1 MVLFNQGLH
10 LVDFLWEPSLESA
23 CPVPTSC
30 EFNLSGEN
38 IVQMHYESLHGGS
51 AVHFSVVLHDPDT
64 DQIISRSIKEGK
76 RGYDS
81 INELH
86 SICEHNQSGYTVHC
100 GPGKVFVEVGSA
112 LGMVSLYAA
121 TRGMRVYAFDPLPPN
136 IQRLDE
142 SLCLNGERRCLME
155 GEDSS
160 EKRFRCSRPSDDWGS
175 YAPGKF
181 SRFCNLVGAHRDD
194 YGRVVESE
202 PGNMAATMRGGGSVR
217 ARVKVVTIH
226 EAVRDSVI
234 EVLLLTCQGFEY
246 EVRFFISIGFISFTS
261 LFCIQALLGAQE
273 RVRSGKIRNIIWR
286 RHHMSAEF
294 DVKAEKIALLLM
306 ASGYQF
312 FNIEGARQS
321 PDLPPIPIPQ
331 DKVAFPFHLLP
342 ASYR

>member
-1 MVLFNQGLH
+1 MKQQGVRWHKKRRQITVLSVCMVLFNQGLH
-10 LVDFLWEPSLESA
+10 LVDFLWAPSLESA

-246 EVRFFISIGFISFTS
+246 EVRFFYFYWFHIIHFSV
-261 LFCIQALLGAQE
+261 LHPGAA
-273 RVRSGKIRNIIWR
+273 RSP
-286 RHHMSAEF
+286 
-294 DVKAEKIALLLM
+294 
-306 ASGYQF
+306 
-312 FNIEGARQS
+312 GARAVGEDS
-321 PDLPPIPIPQ
+321 
-331 DKVAFPFHLLP
+331 KHHLAAAP
-342 ASYR
+342 HECRV

>member
-1 MVLFNQGLH
+1 MKQQGVRWHKKRRQITVLSVCMVLFNQGLH
-10 LVDFLWEPSLESA
+10 LVDFLWAPSLESA

-246 EVRFFISIGFISFTS
+246 EVRFLNFI
-261 LFCIQALLGAQE
+261 LLHIIHLPVLHPGTA
-273 RVRSGKIRNIIWR
+273 RSP
-286 RHHMSAEF
+286 
-294 DVKAEKIALLLM
+294 
-306 ASGYQF
+306 
-312 FNIEGARQS
+312 GAREVGEDS
-321 PDLPPIPIPQ
+321 
-331 DKVAFPFHLLP
+331 KHHLAAAP
-342 ASYR
+342 HECRV